1 MQLKKIYYL
10 FCILIL
16 LFCVSCYEKPAPK
29 KRTAAEELRV
39 QPVIEEDVY
48 ICTGSSARKYHKWKG
63 CRGLNKC
70 RGVIK
75 KMSIQNARRLG
86 REPCKMCH

>member
-16 LFCVSCYEKPAPK
+16 LFCVGCDEKPAPK
-29 KRTAAEELRV
+29 QRTAADELRMR
-39 QPVIEEDVY
+39 PVIEEDVY
-48 ICTGSSARKYHKWKG
+48 ICTGSSARKYHRWKG

-70 RGVIK
+70 RGGLK
-75 KMSIQNARRLG
+75 KMPIQNARRIG
-86 REPCKMCH
+86 REPCKICY